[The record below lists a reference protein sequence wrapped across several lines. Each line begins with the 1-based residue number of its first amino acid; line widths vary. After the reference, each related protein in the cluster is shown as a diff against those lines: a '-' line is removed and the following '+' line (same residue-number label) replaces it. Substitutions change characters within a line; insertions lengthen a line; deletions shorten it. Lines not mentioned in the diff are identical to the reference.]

1 MPNLR
6 EICVCGRGYVH
17 CKLCGRRNPYYQKY
31 RSLDLSVIK
40 GVEIKAYRCQCGAQF
55 SSEDECVAPKLSTH
69 LEVNNTI
76 QAGTPEYLAALNEY
90 AVGLTKKK
98 GMTLVKAYVEAV
110 RNGWSLQGIEIDEQ
124 IREALELAGLVGA
137 EPEVAPQTG
146 GGRAAES
153 VQTGTQA
160 PIKGSVGLDEIIQRM
175 QEESK

>member
-1 MPNLR
+1 
-6 EICVCGRGYVH
+6 
-17 CKLCGRRNPYYQKY
+17 
-31 RSLDLSVIK
+31 
-40 GVEIKAYRCQCGAQF
+40 
-55 SSEDECVAPKLSTH
+55 
-69 LEVNNTI
+69 
-76 QAGTPEYLAALNEY
+76 
-90 AVGLTKKK
+90 VGLTKKK